1 MTEPLSKSS
10 RGAGDLVAADAGG
23 PRPTDFQ
30 LASRTP
36 PSWAKAV
43 ARDLHALLSD
53 HAHCELKAAASALTL
68 LKRQSARP
76 GLAQRVLPLIR
87 EEVEHAQRVLR
98 ELDAR
103 DWPLRVDGPSPYM
116 SGLLA
121 AGGAPRRRQDGYI
134 DSLLVSAIIEQRSH
148 ERFERLL
155 ECEALAELAPLYRAL
170 AEAEARHG
178 GLFVELACAVAP
190 RESVASRHAALA
202 DAEATLIASLP
213 CEPRIHSGPPRT

>member
-1 MTEPLSKSS
+1 MP
-10 RGAGDLVAADAGG
+10 GAHGF
-23 PRPTDFQ
+23 T

-36 PSWAKAV
+36 PAWAETV

-103 DWPLRVDGPSPYM
+103 GWTLRVDAPSPYM
-116 SGLLA
+116 TGLLA
-121 AGGAPRRRQDGYI
+121 AAGAPRRRQDGYV
-134 DSLLVSAIIEQRSH
+134 DNLLVSALIEQRSH

-155 ECEALAELAPLYRAL
+155 ECPALAGMAPLYRAL
-170 AEAEARHG
+170 AEAEERHG
-178 GLFVELACAVAP
+178 ALFVELACAVAP
-190 RESVASRHAALA
+190 PADVAARHAELA
-202 DAEATLIASLP
+202 RAEAALLAGLP
-213 CEPRIHSGPPRT
+213 CEPRIHSGPPAA